1 MSNIPEVL
9 GEGTYGCIHKPS
21 LKCKNK
27 KINYKD
33 KVSKFMN
40 KIKANEEMKE
50 YKSINKVDKNQE
62 FYTGNP
68 IKCKLEK
75 SPIIDSAIR
84 KCQIFDSNKYFDD
97 YSLLIMND
105 GGLDL
110 EKFAKKMHNKSKS
123 KETEEI
129 MEKFWIESYRIL
141 YGLKIFSEN
150 DIIHRD
156 LKPGNIV
163 YNEDTNRMNFIDF
176 GLMES
181 KKKIIR
187 ECKKSNYPWTVWW
200 SLPFEFE
207 FLNKNEFMNFA
218 NKSLEQKKEYF
229 KNLIKKISH
238 QNNYINI
245 FLSQITNNVNENI
258 INLFI
263 KNYYKTLINDIQ
275 KEKYDSFLEKS
286 VNTIDIYGTSIAFLY
301 VLKKTKHLIDED
313 FYKKLMNFFLRGCSS
328 NLETRLEP
336 NFILNEFEIILEQH
350 GLLQKY
356 NKHIDNHKILE
367 NIINIPTNIQNE
379 IDKLDSPK
387 LFTSN
392 NTNTNITQT
401 KKCKEG
407 SELHPITNRCIK
419 ICKPGYSRNDKFK
432 CVKNKTVKQKK
443 IPENKPCK
451 EGTEKNPITN
461 RCVKICKPGY
471 SRNDKFKCVKNKT
484 VKQKK
489 IPENKP
495 CKEGTEKNPITN
507 RCIKIC
513 KPGYSRNDKFKCVR

>member
-1 MSNIPEVL
+1 MNNIPDIL
-9 GEGTYGCIHKPS
+9 GEGSYGCIHKPS
-21 LKCKNK
+21 LKCDNK
-27 KINYKD
+27 KINYTN
-33 KVSKFMN
+33 KVSKFMG

-50 YKSINKVDKNQE
+50 YKTINKVDKNQD

-68 IKCKLEK
+68 IKCKLERTPMVYTAVK
-75 SPIIDSAIR
+75 
-84 KCQIFDSNKYFDD
+84 KCQIFDPKYSFDD

-110 EKFAKKMHNKSKS
+110 QKFAEKMHNKSKS
-123 KETEEI
+123 KENEEI
-129 MEKFWIESYRIL
+129 MEKFWIEAHRII

-150 DIIHRD
+150 DIVHRD

-181 KKKIIR
+181 KKKIIK
-187 ECKKSNYPWTVWW
+187 ECKKSAYPWDIWW

-207 FLNKNEFMNFA
+207 FLNKDIFMNFA

-229 KNLIKKISH
+229 KNLITEIPL
-238 QNNYINI
+238 QTNNINI
-245 FLSQITNNVNENI
+245 FLSEITNNVDGHI

-275 KEKYDSFLEKS
+275 KPNYKKFLEKS
-286 VNTIDIYGTSIAFLY
+286 VNTIDVYGTSMSFLFF
-301 VLKKTKHLIDED
+301 LKKTKHLIDKD
-313 FYKKLMNFFLRGCSS
+313 FYEKLTNFFLRGCSS
-328 NLETRLEP
+328 NLDTRLEP
-336 NFILNEFEIILEQH
+336 NFILNEFEIILEQQ

-356 NKHIDNHKILE
+356 NKHINNHKILE
-367 NIINIPTNIQNE
+367 NVVNIPTNIQNE
-379 IDKLDSPK
+379 IDKLDSPE
-387 LFTSN
+387 LFTN
-392 NTNTNITQT
+392 KNINTNITQI

-419 ICKPGYSRNDKFK
+419 ICKSGYSRNDKFK
-432 CVKNKTVKQKK
+432 CVKNKTVKTVKAIK

-471 SRNDKFKCVKNKT
+471 SRNDKFKCV
-484 VKQKK
+484 
-489 IPENKP
+489 
-495 CKEGTEKNPITN
+495 
-507 RCIKIC
+507 R
-513 KPGYSRNDKFKCVR
+513 